1 MLEKFIS
8 PNNLSSLSDVIFSE
22 DTSFER
28 LNTLDKAN
36 IHLIKTPKNEIY
48 RSVTY
53 KVKSFKLKENDLI
66 YCHRDFVV
74 ELFNIL
80 KKVDKFKNLKLITHQ
95 SDKPLTNK
103 IIKMR
108 PSCISQW
115 YSLNL
120 DEENL
125 TVESIPFGLS
135 NNMSKKNLTYINKIP
150 KNLKLE
156 NKNFKLYVNFRKS
169 TNRNERDALYQYFQ
183 NFDWVITKNP
193 ELSLEEYEK
202 DLKENLFVLCPWGNG
217 VDTHRLWETLYSGS
231 IPITKKHPTFNKFN
245 DLPIIQVDSYKD
257 INYQMLTNCLS
268 EIKNK
273 NFNFNKL
280 NAVWWIEEIKKNKV
294 HSEIKE
300 ITIAQNY
307 IFSYFWKYKYKIIM
321 FLESKIKIVK
331 YYIFRINKII
341 RKVIL

>member
-1 MLEKFIS
+1 MNEKFIS

-22 DTSFER
+22 DISIEH
-28 LNTLDKAN
+28 LNSLNKNN

-48 RSVTY
+48 NSITY
-53 KVKSFKLKENDLI
+53 KVKSFTLKENDLI
-66 YCHRDFVV
+66 YCHRDFVI

-80 KKVDKFKNLKLITHQ
+80 KKVNKLKNLKLITHQ

-108 PSCISQW
+108 PSCVSQW

-125 TVESIPFGLS
+125 SVESIPFGLS
-135 NNMSKKNLTYINKIP
+135 NKMSKKNLTYVKEIP
-150 KNLKLE
+150 KNLKIDG
-156 NKNFKLYVNFRKS
+156 KNLKLYVNFRKS
-169 TNRNERDALYQYFQ
+169 TNREERGMLYEYFQ
-183 NFDWVITKNP
+183 DFDWVVTKNP

-231 IPITKKHPTFNKFN
+231 IPITKKHDTFREFN
-245 DLPIIQVDSYKD
+245 DLPIVQVDSYKD
-257 INYQMLTNCLS
+257 INYQMLRDCLD

-273 NFNFNKL
+273 EFNFNKL
-280 NAVWWIEEIKKNKV
+280 NALWWIEEIKKTKV
-294 HSEIKE
+294 NSEIEE
-300 ITIAQNY
+300 ITIVQNY
-307 IFSYFWKYKYKIIM
+307 IVSNFWKYKYKTIN
-321 FLESKIKIVK
+321 FLESKLKKIK
-331 YYIFRINKII
+331 YLLFRINKNVK
-341 RKVIL
+341 KVI